1 MADEAFFLPSLPLLM
16 LISRTNCLKELG
28 NYMKP
33 ANSLQSSIFI
43 FTILT
48 MGTTSSSSSLLKLG
62 SRSTASEVASFY
74 SNGQAD
80 GFLKGKVA
88 VITGGNSGIGLE
100 VMMLI
105 TKT

>member
-1 MADEAFFLPSLPLLM
+1 
-16 LISRTNCLKELG
+16 
-28 NYMKP
+28 MK
-33 ANSLQSSIFI
+33 ASISLQSSIFI
-43 FTILT
+43 FSILT

-62 SRSTASEVASFY
+62 SRTTATEVASFY

-100 VMMLI
+100 VMMLA
-105 TKT
+105 TTT